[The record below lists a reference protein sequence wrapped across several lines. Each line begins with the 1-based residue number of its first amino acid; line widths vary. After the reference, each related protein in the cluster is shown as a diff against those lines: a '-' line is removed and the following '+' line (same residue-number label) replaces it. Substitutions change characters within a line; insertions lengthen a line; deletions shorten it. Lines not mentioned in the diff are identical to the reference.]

1 MRKLELSYMRNI
13 YKYLLIAVAI
23 AAVGLASCMYDD
35 GIDNVRF
42 VEGRP
47 AQVEL
52 TFAVENNVEVTT
64 RAAQDEMYEH
74 LVQNIYVFV
83 FNGNQRVTTDKSFFD
98 SSEIENYQNKN
109 VDKFTGQ
116 SHGTITFGA
125 LSGSGLKVCAIANI
139 NISNTNVVTPN
150 TNVTRAD
157 IGEETQ
163 VDLAKLDAITTYS
176 ELQQMSIR
184 LNSGNINRGASFMMT
199 GEVTANLLADETTE
213 VEIPL
218 KRADSKIT
226 FNVTAENSKY
236 ADFTFIPNSFRVVN
250 APLKSYILPRV
261 TTGGATLTADMDAA
275 TDVTKD
281 FYSIPE
287 SQAPKFE
294 VVGDNSGSF
303 TFYMYENLKKPKS
316 LINNNTIEGYALR
329 EKENKGAD
337 GRNTSYIY
345 APDNAT
351 YVVITG
357 ELSYSFEEPYQDTVT
372 GTQTTITKWLM
383 ADVEYVVHLG
393 HSGVTNVDD
402 YSTLRNH
409 HYTYNVTIKGVNDL
423 IVEVDNDNDPTT
435 ADQDNEQRPGAE
447 GEIVMSAQR
456 VINVDGHYDRAN
468 IQLTD
473 TEAKELHFAVNTP
486 WESGY
491 DTNGFN
497 VAHSSTVRDYKWVK
511 FLINKEVGVAQNAT
525 TFAAY
530 PGEQCYDGGKTA
542 TGTAATSAAY
552 NGRAVTLRD
561 IRQLSNYLKV
571 KQNRDAVMTDGKIY
585 ITVFIDEYLYFY
597 DPTAD
602 PMLTPANTNYKGVT
616 EADAAGLLLWKKSV
630 NQPDRMLHIVKAGE
644 MKYSD
649 DYETSISRSVVTI
662 KQRSIQTF
670 YNVNATSLTSAW
682 GTETINETPKMRSTR
697 YGSNF
702 PYTRDNQGSYTDLQ
716 RGQKLAAH
724 RNAQTTLN
732 TWADVI
738 SSTSQY
744 GFGTNYNDA
753 TYACAIRN
761 RDLNGDG
768 TMQENEIQWYLTSI
782 SQLDDLWVGEPAMP
796 AYAKL
801 YDPNNA
807 DGYYRDNE
815 VGNKNV
821 RATHY
826 LSTYLGR
833 DTWATQ
839 VSPFVYWAEQFGA
852 TSTLYATENW
862 GNPKAVKDD
871 ETGQSVVSVRCV
883 RNLGMRYDVTEMPQP
898 YYSVS
903 TVDGNSSISLE
914 YMNINALRTAYDAGG
929 SLPYAYLGDI
939 GYNNSPYLGFY
950 AMPGYYGNNGSTT
963 TNVTSSNNLRN
974 YTTWYRAYQG
984 ESPEFPN
991 VTSICPDGWRVPTQR
1006 EMKIMVRALPNSSW
1020 NFRIEPTGSF
1030 TYGYLMLNG
1039 QNLSTYGSY
1048 FGVFYYFPTT
1058 NEFNRRVT
1066 GSMSET
1072 TTGSRAVRCVKDN
1085 PNAKHS
1091 SSSDYEDGGE
1101 G

>member
-35 GIDNVRF
+35 GIDNVRI

-98 SSEIENYQNKN
+98 SSEIDNYQNKH

-139 NISNTNVVTPN
+139 NISN

-199 GEVTANLLADETTE
+199 GEKTANLEADKTTT

-287 SQAPKFE
+287 NSAPKFE

-303 TFYMYENLKKPKS
+303 TFYMYENLKKPKA
-316 LINNNTIEGYALR
+316 LINNNSIAGYALR

-357 ELSYSFEEPYQDTVT
+357 ELSYSFEEPYEDPDTHQ
-372 GTQTTITKWLM
+372 QTTITKWLM

-423 IVEVDNDNDPTT
+423 IVEVDNDNDPKT

-473 TEAKELHFAVNTP
+473 TEAKELHFAINTP

-511 FLINKEVGVAQNAT
+511 FLINKEVGQNQTAN
-525 TFAAY
+525 TFAPY
-530 PGEQCYDGGKTA
+530 PGDQCYDGGKTA

-552 NGRAVTLRD
+552 NRTVTLRD
-561 IRQLSNYLKV
+561 IRQLSNYLKNDT
-571 KQNRDAVMTDGKIY
+571 NRANAMSTDGKIY

-602 PMLTPANTNYKGVT
+602 PMSTPASTNYKGVT
-616 EADAAGLLLWKKSV
+616 TADAAGLLLWKKSV

-670 YNVNATSLTSAW
+670 YNVNAESLKSAW
-682 GTETINETPKMRSTR
+682 GTETINETPRMTPANRTSIPN
-697 YGSNF
+697 GAVNDND
-702 PYTRDNQGSYTDLQ
+702 YTRA
-716 RGQKLAAH
+716 QKLTSNGTPNWSA
-724 RNAQTTLN
+724 
-732 TWADVI
+732 VI
-738 SSTSQY
+738 SSTQQY
-744 GFGTNYNDA
+744 GFGSSYNDPV
-753 TYACAIRN
+753 YACAMRN
-761 RDLNGDG
+761 RDFNGDG
-768 TMQENEIQWYLTSI
+768 KINQQEVQWYLTSLN
-782 SQLDDLWVGEPAMP
+782 QMGDLWVGEPCMP
-796 AYAKL
+796 SYARLFHLDDESGYDGTYNHYKNGSTMGRHYITSYWKSTSSATSQKL
-801 YDPNNA
+801 Y
-807 DGYYRDNE
+807 
-815 VGNKNV
+815 
-821 RATHY
+821 
-826 LSTYLGR
+826 
-833 DTWATQ
+833 
-839 VSPFVYWAEQFGA
+839 VYWAEEYGA
-852 TSTLYATENW
+852 NCAFDTSKGTYY
-862 GNPKAVKDD
+862 GSP
-871 ETGQSVVSVRCV
+871 QSGGKHVVSVRCV
-883 RNLGMRYDVTEMPQP
+883 RNLGMPYTSTQMPTDYLQVVDSTPNNATDNDV
-898 YYSVS
+898 SVDLS
-903 TVDGNSSISLE
+903 
-914 YMNINALRTAYDAGG
+914 YMNIAALRQTIAATGH
-929 SLPYAYLGDI
+929 LPYVDMNEI
-939 GYNNSPYLGFY
+939 GENNRPYFGFY
-950 AMPGYYGNNGSTT
+950 VLPQTY
-963 TNVTSSNNLRN
+963 TN
-974 YTTWYRAYQG
+974 TTWYKAYQG
-984 ESPEFPN
+984 EQVGGTP
-991 VTSICPDGWRVPTQR
+991 VCPDGYRIPTQR
-1006 EMKIMVRALPNSSW
+1006 EMLIMVKALPKASWTSS
-1020 NFRIEPTGSF
+1020 
-1030 TYGYLMLNG
+1030 GYLMYNG
-1039 QNLSTYGSY
+1039 LTTQAGKFGTFHYNTSNDEINMTTQNNMAASTDAA
-1048 FGVFYYFPTT
+1048 
-1058 NEFNRRVT
+1058 VT
-1066 GSMSET
+1066 
-1072 TTGSRAVRCVKDN
+1072 RCVKDN

>member
-35 GIDNVRF
+35 GIDNVRI

-64 RAAQDEMYEH
+64 RAAQDEMHEH

-98 SSEIENYQNKN
+98 SAEIENYQNKN

-163 VDLAKLDAITTYS
+163 VDLAKLDAITTYPQ
-176 ELQQMSIR
+176 LQEMSIR

-199 GEVTANLLADETTE
+199 GEVTANLMADETTE

-226 FNVTAENSKY
+226 FNVTAENSNY
-236 ADFTFIPNSFRVVN
+236 DDFTFIPNSFRVVN
-250 APLKSYILPRV
+250 APLKSYILPRF

-303 TFYMYENLKKPKS
+303 TFYMYENLKKPKA
-316 LINNNTIEGYALR
+316 LINKHNNEGYALR
-329 EKENKGAD
+329 EKEYKGED

-357 ELSYSFEEPYQDTVT
+357 ELSYSFEEPYEDPDTH
-372 GTQTTITKWLM
+372 QQSTITKWLM

-473 TEAKELHFAVNTP
+473 TEAKELHFAINTP

-542 TGTAATSAAY
+542 TGTAAQSTAY
-552 NGRAVTLRD
+552 NRTVTLRD
-561 IRQLSNYLKV
+561 IRQLSNYLKNDT
-571 KQNRDAVMTDGKIY
+571 NRANAMSTDGKIY

-602 PMLTPANTNYKGVT
+602 PMSTPANTNYKGVT
-616 EADAAGLLLWKKSV
+616 TADAAGLLLWKKSV

-682 GTETINETPKMRSTR
+682 GTETINETPRMTPAEKSIP
-697 YGSNF
+697 NAAVN
-702 PYTRDNQGSYTDLQ
+702 DNDYV
-716 RGQKLAAH
+716 RAQKLTSNGTPNWSA
-724 RNAQTTLN
+724 
-732 TWADVI
+732 VI
-738 SSTSQY
+738 SSTQQY
-744 GFGTNYNDA
+744 GFGTNYNDPI
-753 TYACAIRN
+753 YACAMRN
-761 RDLNGDG
+761 RDFNGDG
-768 TMQENEIQWYLTSI
+768 KINQQEVQWYLTSLNQM
-782 SQLDDLWVGEPAMP
+782 SDLWVGEPCMP
-796 AYAKL
+796 SYARL
-801 YDPNNA
+801 FHLDDATGYDGN
-807 DGYYRDNE
+807 YRHYKN
-815 VGNKNV
+815 GN
-821 RATHY
+821 T
-826 LSTYLGR
+826 LGR
-833 DTWATQ
+833 HYITSYWLTKDGST
-839 VSPFVYWAEQFGA
+839 SNYLYVYWAEEYGS
-852 TSTLYATENW
+852 TSNFEKSKGSYY
-862 GNPKAVKDD
+862 GSP
-871 ETGQSVVSVRCV
+871 QSGGKHVVSVRCV
-883 RNLGMRYDVTEMPQP
+883 RNLGMAYTSTSMPTDYLQVVDSTP
-898 YYSVS
+898 NNATDNEVSVDLS
-903 TVDGNSSISLE
+903 
-914 YMNINALRTAYDAGG
+914 YMNIAALRQTIAATGH
-929 SLPYAYLGDI
+929 LPYVDMNVI
-939 GYNNSPYLGFY
+939 GENNRPYFGFNVLPKTY
-950 AMPGYYGNNGSTT
+950 
-963 TNVTSSNNLRN
+963 TN
-974 YTTWYRAYQG
+974 TTWYKAYQG
-984 ESPEFPN
+984 EQVGGTP
-991 VTSICPDGWRVPTQR
+991 VCPDGYRIPTQR
-1006 EMKIMVRALPNSSW
+1006 EMLIMVKALPKASWTSS
-1020 NFRIEPTGSF
+1020 
-1030 TYGYLMLNG
+1030 GYLMYNG
-1039 QNLSTYGSY
+1039 LTTQAGKFGTFHYNGDEINMTTQNNMAASTDAA
-1048 FGVFYYFPTT
+1048 
-1058 NEFNRRVT
+1058 VT
-1066 GSMSET
+1066 
-1072 TTGSRAVRCVKDN
+1072 RCVKDN

>member
-13 YKYLLIAVAI
+13 YKYLLVAVAI
-23 AAVGLASCMYDD
+23 AAVGLTSCITDD
-35 GIDNVRF
+35 GIDNIRF

-52 TFAVENNVEVTT
+52 TFAVENNIEVTT

-83 FNGNQRVTTDKSFFD
+83 FNGNQRVMPDKSFFD
-98 SSEIENYQNKN
+98 STEITNYYNKVVN
-109 VDKFTGQ
+109 GNEQ
-116 SHGTITFGA
+116 SHGTVTFGA

-139 NISNTNVVTPN
+139 NISNTNV
-150 TNVTRAD
+150 TRAD

-163 VDLAKLDAITTYS
+163 VDLDKLNAITTYS

-199 GEVTANLLADETTE
+199 GEKTVNLQADVTTE
-213 VEIPL
+213 VTIPL
-218 KRADSKIT
+218 ERADSKIT
-226 FNVTAENSKY
+226 FNVTAENSNY

-261 TTGGATLTADMDAA
+261 TEGGATLTADMDAA

-316 LINNNTIEGYALR
+316 LISNNTIEGYALR

-337 GRNTSYIY
+337 GRNIDYIY
-345 APDNAT
+345 APNYAT

-357 ELSYSFEEPYQDTVT
+357 ELSYSFEEPYEDPVT
-372 GTQTTITKWLM
+372 HTQTTITKWLM

-423 IVEVDNDNDPTT
+423 IVEVDRDNDETT
-435 ADQDNEQRPGAE
+435 ADEDNEQRPGAE

-491 DTNGFN
+491 DTNHFN
-497 VAHSSTVRDYKWVK
+497 ELNNSTVRDYKWVK

-530 PGEQCYDGGKTA
+530 PGDQCYDGGKTA
-542 TGTAATSAAY
+542 TGTAAQSTAY
-552 NGRAVTLRD
+552 NRTVTLRD
-561 IRQLSNYLKV
+561 IRQLSNYLKNDT
-571 KQNRDAVMTDGKIY
+571 NRGNAMSTDGKIY

-602 PMLTPANTNYKGVT
+602 PMSTPANTNYKGVT
-616 EADAAGLLLWKKSV
+616 DADAAGLLLWKKSV

-670 YNVNATSLTSAW
+670 YNVGAESLKSAW
-682 GTETINETPKMRSTR
+682 GTETINETPRMTPANKSIPSTAV
-697 YGSNF
+697 S
-702 PYTRDNQGSYTDLQ
+702 DNDYV
-716 RGQKLAAH
+716 RAQKLTSNGTPDWSA
-724 RNAQTTLN
+724 
-732 TWADVI
+732 VI
-738 SSTSQY
+738 SSTQQY
-744 GFGTNYNDA
+744 GFGTNYNDPI
-753 TYACAIRN
+753 YACAMRN
-761 RDLNGDG
+761 RDFDG
-768 TMQENEIQWYLTSI
+768 SGKIEQQEVQWYLTSLNQM
-782 SQLDDLWVGEPAMP
+782 SDLWVGEPCMP
-796 AYAKL
+796 SYARLFHLDDDTGYDGTYDHWQNGDTKGRHYITSYWLTKDGSTSDYL
-801 YDPNNA
+801 Y
-807 DGYYRDNE
+807 
-815 VGNKNV
+815 
-821 RATHY
+821 
-826 LSTYLGR
+826 
-833 DTWATQ
+833 
-839 VSPFVYWAEQFGA
+839 VYWAEEYGS
-852 TSTLYATENW
+852 TSNFNKSKGSYY
-862 GNPKAVKDD
+862 GSP
-871 ETGQSVVSVRCV
+871 QSGGKHVVSVRCV
-883 RNLGMRYDVTEMPQP
+883 RNLGMPYSTTSMPTDYLQLVDSTP
-898 YYSVS
+898 NNATDNEVSVDLS
-903 TVDGNSSISLE
+903 
-914 YMNINALRTAYDAGG
+914 YMNIAALRQTIAATGH
-929 SLPYAYLGDI
+929 LPYVDMNVVGE
-939 GYNNSPYLGFY
+939 NNRPYFGFNVL
-950 AMPGYYGNNGSTT
+950 PGHYGRNGGSTT
-963 TNVTSSNNLRN
+963 QTSNQGSPTNW
-974 YTTWYRAYQG
+974 YTAYQG
-984 ESPEFPN
+984 EQVGGN
-991 VTSICPDGWRVPTQR
+991 SICPDGYRIPTQR
-1006 EMKIMVRALPNSSW
+1006 EMLIMIKVLPDASW
-1020 NFRIEPTGSF
+1020 TYRYSGNNTG
-1030 TYGYLMLNG
+1030 GYLMYNG
-1039 QNLSTYGSY
+1039 LTTQANK
-1048 FGVFYYFPTT
+1048 FGTFYYNYSGDEINMRTSNTMAATT
-1058 NEFNRRVT
+1058 SVAMT
-1066 GSMSET
+1066 
-1072 TTGSRAVRCVKDN
+1072 RCVKDN

-1091 SSSDYEDGGE
+1091 SSSDYEEGGE
-1101 G
+1101 M

>member
-35 GIDNVRF
+35 GIDNVRI

-98 SSEIENYQNKN
+98 SSEIDNYQNKH

-139 NISNTNVVTPN
+139 NISNTNV
-150 TNVTRAD
+150 TRAD

-163 VDLAKLDAITTYS
+163 VDLAKLDAIKTYS

-199 GEVTANLLADETTE
+199 GEVTENLEADKTTT

-261 TTGGATLTADMDAA
+261 TEGGTTLTADMDAA

-303 TFYMYENLKKPKS
+303 TFYMYENLKKPKA
-316 LINNNTIEGYALR
+316 LINNNTNAGYALR

-357 ELSYSFEEPYQDTVT
+357 ELSYSFEEPYEDPDTH
-372 GTQTTITKWLM
+372 TQTTITKWLM

-423 IVEVDNDNDPTT
+423 IVEVDKDNDPTT
-435 ADQDNEQRPGAE
+435 DDQDNEQRPGAE

-473 TEAKELHFAVNTP
+473 TEAKELHFAINTP

-511 FLINKEVGVAQNAT
+511 FLINKEVSVAQNAT
-525 TFAAY
+525 TFAPY

-542 TGTAATSAAY
+542 TGTAAQSTAY
-552 NGRAVTLRD
+552 NRTVTLRD
-561 IRQLSNYLKV
+561 IRQLSNYLKNDT
-571 KQNRDAVMTDGKIY
+571 NRGNAMSTDGKIY

-602 PMLTPANTNYKGVT
+602 PMSTPASTNYKGVT
-616 EADAAGLLLWKKSV
+616 TADAAGLLLWKKSV

-670 YNVNATSLTSAW
+670 YNVNSESLKSAW
-682 GTETINETPKMRSTR
+682 GTETINETPRMTPAGVEITNANTYKSYNDYVRAQMLT
-697 YGSNF
+697 SNGT
-702 PYTRDNQGSYTDLQ
+702 PNW
-716 RGQKLAAH
+716 K
-724 RNAQTTLN
+724 
-732 TWADVI
+732 DVI
-738 SSTSQY
+738 SSTQQY
-744 GFGTNYNDA
+744 GFGTNYSDPI
-753 TYACAIRN
+753 YACAMRN
-761 RDLNGDG
+761 RDFDG
-768 TMQENEIQWYLTSI
+768 SGKIEQQEVQWYLTSLN
-782 SQLDDLWVGEPAMP
+782 QMGDLWVGEPCMP
-796 AYAKL
+796 SYARLFHLDDESGYDGIYDHHSNGDTKGRHYITSYWKSNNSATSTKL
-801 YDPNNA
+801 Y
-807 DGYYRDNE
+807 
-815 VGNKNV
+815 
-821 RATHY
+821 
-826 LSTYLGR
+826 
-833 DTWATQ
+833 
-839 VSPFVYWAEQFGA
+839 VYWAEEYGA
-852 TSTLYATENW
+852 NCAFDTSLGEWY
-862 GNPKAVKDD
+862 GSP
-871 ETGQSVVSVRCV
+871 QSGGKNVVSVRCV
-883 RNLGMRYDVTEMPQP
+883 RNLGMAYTSTSMPTDYLQVVDSTP
-898 YYSVS
+898 NNATDNEVSVDLS
-903 TVDGNSSISLE
+903 
-914 YMNINALRTAYDAGG
+914 YMNIAALRQTIAATGH
-929 SLPYAYLGDI
+929 LPYVDMNEIGENNRPYFGFYVLPETYDNTSWYAAYLGEQV
-939 GYNNSPYLGFY
+939 GGTP
-950 AMPGYYGNNGSTT
+950 
-963 TNVTSSNNLRN
+963 V
-974 YTTWYRAYQG
+974 
-984 ESPEFPN
+984 
-991 VTSICPDGWRVPTQR
+991 CPDGYRIPTQR
-1006 EMKIMVRALPNSSW
+1006 EMLIMVKALPKASW
-1020 NFRIEPTGSF
+1020 TS
-1030 TYGYLMLNG
+1030 TGYLMYNG
-1039 QNLSTYGSY
+1039 LTTQVGKFGTFHYNGDEINMTTRNNMAASTDAA
-1048 FGVFYYFPTT
+1048 
-1058 NEFNRRVT
+1058 VT
-1066 GSMSET
+1066 
-1072 TTGSRAVRCVKDN
+1072 RCVKDN

-1091 SSSDYEDGGE
+1091 SSSDYGEGGE

>member
-1 MRKLELSYMRNI
+1 MRNLELSYMRNI
-13 YKYLLIAVAI
+13 YKYLLIAVAMT
-23 AAVGLASCMYDD
+23 AVGLASCMYDD
-35 GIDNVRF
+35 GIDNVRI

-98 SSEIENYQNKN
+98 SSEITNYYNKVVN
-109 VDKFTGQ
+109 GNQQ

-139 NISNTNVVTPN
+139 NISNTNV
-150 TNVTRAD
+150 TRAD
-157 IGEETQ
+157 IGEETK
-163 VDLAKLDAITTYS
+163 VDLDKLNAITTYS

-199 GEVTANLLADETTE
+199 GEITANLKADETTT

-226 FNVTAENSKY
+226 FNVKAENSDY

-261 TTGGATLTADMDAA
+261 TQGGTTLTQDMDAA

-303 TFYMYENLKKPKS
+303 TFYMYENLKAPKS
-316 LINNNTIEGYALR
+316 LINNNTNEGYALR

-337 GRNTSYIY
+337 GRNIDYIY
-345 APDNAT
+345 APNYAT
-351 YVVITG
+351 YVVISG
-357 ELSYSFEEPYQDTVT
+357 ELSYSFEEDYEDPLS
-372 GTQTTITKWLM
+372 GTMTTITKWLM

-423 IVEVDNDNDPTT
+423 IVEVDRDNDT
-435 ADQDNEQRPGAE
+435 ATDNQDNEQRPGAE

-473 TEAKELHFAVNTP
+473 TEAKELHFAINTP

-491 DTNGFN
+491 DTNNFN
-497 VAHSSTVRDYKWVK
+497 ELNNSTVRDYKWVK
-511 FLINKEVGVAQNAT
+511 FLINKEVGQNQTAN
-525 TFAAY
+525 TFAPY
-530 PGEQCYDGGKTA
+530 PGDQCYDGGKTA
-542 TGTAATSAAY
+542 TGTAMQSTAY
-552 NGRAVTLRD
+552 NRTVTLRD

-571 KQNRDAVMTDGKIY
+571 DKNREAVMSTDGKIY

-602 PMLTPANTNYKGVT
+602 PMSTPANTNYKGVT
-616 EADAAGLLLWKKSV
+616 DADAAGLLLWKKSV

-670 YNVNATSLTSAW
+670 YNVNAESLTSAW

-697 YGSNF
+697 TGSNF
-702 PYTRDNQGSYTDLQ
+702 PYTMNNQNSYTDLQ
-716 RGQKLAAH
+716 KGQMLAAY
-724 RNAQTTLN
+724 RNASTTPN
-732 TWADVI
+732 TWANVI
-738 SSTSQY
+738 SSTEQY
-744 GFGTNYNDA
+744 GFGTDYNDA

-768 TMQENEIQWYLTSI
+768 IMQENEIQWYLTSI
-782 SQLDDLWVGEPAMP
+782 SQLDDLWVGEPCMP
-796 AYAKL
+796 SYAKL

-807 DGYYRDNE
+807 DGYYNDNE
-815 VGNKNV
+815 VGRKDV

-826 LSTYLGR
+826 LSTFLGNDR
-833 DTWATQ
+833 WASS
-839 VSPFVYWAEQFGA
+839 VSPFVYWAEQYGA
-852 TSTLYATENW
+852 TSTLYATEHW
-862 GNPKAVKDD
+862 GTPKAVKDD
-871 ETGQSVVSVRCV
+871 VTGQSVVAVRCV
-883 RNLGMRYDVTEMPQP
+883 RNLGMRYDVTTMPQSF
-898 YYSVS
+898 YSVS

-929 SLPYAYLGDI
+929 SLPYVYLGDI

-950 AMPGYYGNNGSTT
+950 VMPGYFGDNGQTT
-963 TNVTSSNNLRN
+963 TNVTSTSASNR
-974 YTTWYRAYQG
+974 TTWYRAYQG
-984 ESPEFPN
+984 ESPEFPD
-991 VTSICPDGWRVPTQR
+991 VSSICPNGWRVPTQR
-1006 EMKIMVRALPNSSW
+1006 EMKIMVRALPNDSW
-1020 NFRIEPTGSF
+1020 NYRVPVDQSYS
-1030 TYGYLMLNG
+1030 YGYLMING
-1039 QNLSTYGSY
+1039 QNLSTYGNY
-1048 FGVFYYFPTT
+1048 FGVFYYFPTS

-1066 GSMSET
+1066 GSMSAT
-1072 TTGSRAVRCVKDN
+1072 TTGRRAVRCVKDN

-1101 G
+1101 M

>member
-98 SSEIENYQNKN
+98 SSEIDNYQNKH

-139 NISNTNVVTPN
+139 NISN

-199 GEVTANLLADETTE
+199 GEVTANLMADETTE

-226 FNVTAENSKY
+226 FNVRAENSKY

-261 TTGGATLTADMDAA
+261 TEGGATLTADMDAA

-316 LINNNTIEGYALR
+316 LINNNTIAGYALR
-329 EKENKGAD
+329 EKEYKGED

-357 ELSYSFEEPYQDTVT
+357 ELSYSFEEPYEDPDTH
-372 GTQTTITKWLM
+372 TQTTITKWLM

-409 HYTYNVTIKGVNDL
+409 HYTYNVTIKGVKDL
-423 IVEVDNDNDPTT
+423 IVEVDNDNDPEK
-435 ADQDNEQRPGAE
+435 DNQDNEQRPGAE

-473 TEAKELHFAVNTP
+473 TEAMELHFAVNTP

-497 VAHSSTVRDYKWVK
+497 VAHNSTIRDYKWVK
-511 FLINKEVGVAQNAT
+511 FLINKEVAVAQNAN

-542 TGTAATSAAY
+542 TGTAAQSAAY
-552 NGRAVTLRD
+552 NRTVTLRD
-561 IRQLSNYLKV
+561 IRQLSNYLKNDT
-571 KQNRDAVMTDGKIY
+571 NRANAMSTDGKIY

-602 PMLTPANTNYKGVT
+602 PMSTPANTNYKGVT
-616 EADAAGLLLWKKSV
+616 TADAAGLLLWKKSV

-670 YNVNATSLTSAW
+670 YNVNSESLTSAW
-682 GTETINETPKMRSTR
+682 GTETINETPRMTPANRTSIPN
-697 YGSNF
+697 GAVN
-702 PYTRDNQGSYTDLQ
+702 DNDYV
-716 RGQKLAAH
+716 RAQKLTSNGTPNWSA
-724 RNAQTTLN
+724 
-732 TWADVI
+732 VI
-738 SSTSQY
+738 SSTQQY
-744 GFGTNYNDA
+744 GFGTSYNDPV
-753 TYACAIRN
+753 YACAMRN
-761 RDLNGDG
+761 RDFNGDG
-768 TMQENEIQWYLTSI
+768 KINQQEVQWYLTSLN
-782 SQLDDLWVGEPAMP
+782 QMGDLWVGEPCMP
-796 AYAKL
+796 SYARLFHLDDESGYDGIYDHHSNGDTKGRHYITSYWKSTNSPTSQKL
-801 YDPNNA
+801 Y
-807 DGYYRDNE
+807 
-815 VGNKNV
+815 
-821 RATHY
+821 
-826 LSTYLGR
+826 
-833 DTWATQ
+833 
-839 VSPFVYWAEQFGA
+839 VYWAEEYGA
-852 TSTLYATENW
+852 NCAFDTSKGSYY
-862 GNPKAVKDD
+862 GSP
-871 ETGQSVVSVRCV
+871 QSGGKHVVSVRCV
-883 RNLGMRYDVTEMPQP
+883 RNLGMAYTSTSMPTDYLQVVDSTP
-898 YYSVS
+898 DKATDNEV
-903 TVDGNSSISLE
+903 TVDLS
-914 YMNINALRTAYDAGG
+914 YMNIAALRQTIAATGH
-929 SLPYAYLGDI
+929 LPYVDMNEI
-939 GYNNSPYLGFY
+939 GENNRPYFGFY
-950 AMPGYYGNNGSTT
+950 VLPQTY
-963 TNVTSSNNLRN
+963 TN
-974 YTTWYRAYQG
+974 TTWYKAYQG
-984 ESPEFPN
+984 EQVGGTP
-991 VTSICPDGWRVPTQR
+991 VCPDGYRIPTQR
-1006 EMKIMVRALPNSSW
+1006 EMLIMVKALPSASWTSS
-1020 NFRIEPTGSF
+1020 
-1030 TYGYLMLNG
+1030 GYLMYNG
-1039 QNLSTYGSY
+1039 LTTQAGKFGTFHYNTSNDEINMTTSNSMAASTKSS
-1048 FGVFYYFPTT
+1048 
-1058 NEFNRRVT
+1058 VT
-1066 GSMSET
+1066 
-1072 TTGSRAVRCVKDN
+1072 RCVKDN

>member
-35 GIDNVRF
+35 GIDNVRI

-98 SSEIENYQNKN
+98 SSEIDNYQNKH

-139 NISNTNVVTPN
+139 NISN

-199 GEVTANLLADETTE
+199 GEVTANLLADETTT

-218 KRADSKIT
+218 ERADSKIT
-226 FNVTAENSKY
+226 FNVRAENSKY

-261 TTGGATLTADMDAA
+261 TVGGATLTADKDAA

-281 FYSIPE
+281 FYSIAE

-303 TFYMYENLKKPKS
+303 TFYMYENLKAPKA
-316 LINNNTIEGYALR
+316 LINNNTSAGYALR

-357 ELSYSFEEPYQDTVT
+357 ELSYSFEEDYEDPDTH
-372 GTQTTITKWLM
+372 TQTTITKWLM

-393 HSGVTNVDD
+393 HSGVANVDD

-423 IVEVDNDNDPTT
+423 IVEVDRDNDSAT
-435 ADQDNEQRPGAE
+435 ANQDNEQRPGAE

-468 IQLTD
+468 IQLTE
-473 TEAKELHFAVNTP
+473 TEAKELHFAINTP

-497 VAHSSTVRDYKWVK
+497 TQNNSTVRDYKWVK

-530 PGEQCYDGGKTA
+530 PGEQCYDGGKTP

-552 NGRAVTLRD
+552 GSAVTLRD
-561 IRQLSNYLKV
+561 IRQLSNYLKDAT
-571 KQNRDAVMTDGKIY
+571 NRGNAMSTDGKIY

-597 DPTAD
+597 NPTAD
-602 PMLTPANTNYKGVT
+602 PMNNIANTNYKGVT

-682 GTETINETPKMRSTR
+682 GTETINETPRMRSTR
-697 YGSNF
+697 TGSNF
-702 PYTRDNQGSYTDLQ
+702 PYTMNNQNSYTDLQ
-716 RGQKLAAH
+716 KGQKLAAYL
-724 RNAQTTLN
+724 NASTTPN

-738 SSTSQY
+738 SSTEQY

-782 SQLDDLWVGEPAMP
+782 SQLDDLWVGEPCMP
-796 AYAKL
+796 SYAKL

-807 DGYYRDNE
+807 DGYYNDNE
-815 VGNKNV
+815 VGRKNV

-826 LSTYLGR
+826 LSTFLGN
-833 DTWATQ
+833 DSWARS
-839 VSPFVYWAEQFGA
+839 VSPFVYWAEQYGA

-862 GNPKAVKDD
+862 STPKAVKDD
-871 ETGQSVVSVRCV
+871 VTGQSVVAVRCV
-883 RNLGMRYDVTEMPQP
+883 RNLGMRYDATAMPQSF
-898 YYSVS
+898 YSVS

-950 AMPGYYGNNGSTT
+950 VMPGYFGNNGQTT
-963 TNVTSSNNLRN
+963 TDVTSTNASNR
-974 YTTWYRAYQG
+974 TTWYRAYQG
-984 ESPEFPN
+984 ESPEFPD
-991 VTSICPDGWRVPTQR
+991 VSSICPNGWRVPTQR
-1006 EMKIMVRALPNSSW
+1006 EMKIMVRALPNASW
-1020 NFRIEPTGSF
+1020 NYRVPVDQSYS
-1030 TYGYLMLNG
+1030 YGYLMING
-1039 QNLSTYGSY
+1039 QNLSTYGNY
-1048 FGVFYYFPTT
+1048 FGVFYYFPTS
-1058 NEFNRRVT
+1058 NEFNRRVS

-1072 TTGSRAVRCVKDN
+1072 TSGRRAVRCVKDN

>member
-83 FNGNQRVTTDKSFFD
+83 FSGNQRVTTEKSFFD
-98 SSEIENYQNKN
+98 SSEIDNYQNKH

-116 SHGTITFGA
+116 SHGTVEFSA
-125 LSGSGLKVCAIANI
+125 VSGSGLKVCAIANI
-139 NISNTNVVTPN
+139 NISN

-199 GEVTANLLADETTE
+199 GEKTANLLADETTE

-261 TTGGATLTADMDAA
+261 TEGGATLTADMDAA

-303 TFYMYENLKKPKS
+303 TFYMYENLKKPKA
-316 LINNNTIEGYALR
+316 LISNNTNEGYALR
-329 EKENKGAD
+329 EKEYKGED

-357 ELSYSFEEPYQDTVT
+357 ELSYSFEEAYEDPDTH
-372 GTQTTITKWLM
+372 QQSTITKWLM

-423 IVEVDNDNDPTT
+423 IVEVDRDNDT
-435 ADQDNEQRPGAE
+435 ATANQDNEQRPGAE

-473 TEAKELHFAVNTP
+473 TEAKELHFAINTP

-525 TFAAY
+525 TFAPY

-552 NGRAVTLRD
+552 GRAVTLRD

-571 KQNRDAVMTDGKIY
+571 KENRDAVMTNGKIY

-602 PMLTPANTNYKGVT
+602 PMSTPANTNYKGVT
-616 EADAAGLLLWKKSV
+616 TADAAGLLLWKKSV

-670 YNVNATSLTSAW
+670 YNVNAESLTSAW
-682 GTETINETPKMRSTR
+682 GTETINETPRMTPANRTSIPN
-697 YGSNF
+697 GAVNDND
-702 PYTRDNQGSYTDLQ
+702 YTRA
-716 RGQKLAAH
+716 QKLTSNGTPNWSA
-724 RNAQTTLN
+724 
-732 TWADVI
+732 VI
-738 SSTSQY
+738 SSTQQY
-744 GFGTNYNDA
+744 GFGTSYNDPV
-753 TYACAIRN
+753 YACAMRN
-761 RDLNGDG
+761 RDFNGDG
-768 TMQENEIQWYLTSI
+768 KINQQEVQWYLTSLN
-782 SQLDDLWVGEPAMP
+782 QMGDLWVGEPCMP
-796 AYAKL
+796 SYARLFHLDDESGYDGTYNHYKNGTTMGRHYITSYWKSTSSATSQKL
-801 YDPNNA
+801 Y
-807 DGYYRDNE
+807 
-815 VGNKNV
+815 
-821 RATHY
+821 
-826 LSTYLGR
+826 
-833 DTWATQ
+833 
-839 VSPFVYWAEQFGA
+839 VYWAEEYGA
-852 TSTLYATENW
+852 NCAFDTSKGSYY
-862 GNPKAVKDD
+862 GSP
-871 ETGQSVVSVRCV
+871 QSGGKHVVSVRCV
-883 RNLGMRYDVTEMPQP
+883 RNLGMAYTSTSMPTDYLQVVDSTPNNATDNDV
-898 YYSVS
+898 SVDLS
-903 TVDGNSSISLE
+903 
-914 YMNINALRTAYDAGG
+914 YMNIAALRQTIAATGH
-929 SLPYAYLGDI
+929 LPYVDMNEVGE
-939 GYNNSPYLGFY
+939 NNRPYFGFY
-950 AMPGYYGNNGSTT
+950 VLPETY
-963 TNVTSSNNLRN
+963 TN
-974 YTTWYRAYQG
+974 TTWYKAYQG
-984 ESPEFPN
+984 EQVGGTP
-991 VTSICPDGWRVPTQR
+991 VCPDGYRIPTQR
-1006 EMKIMVRALPNSSW
+1006 EMLIMVKALPKASWTSS
-1020 NFRIEPTGSF
+1020 
-1030 TYGYLMLNG
+1030 GYLMYNG
-1039 QNLSTYGSY
+1039 LTTQAGKFGTFHYNTSNDEINMTTQNNMAASTDAA
-1048 FGVFYYFPTT
+1048 
-1058 NEFNRRVT
+1058 VT
-1066 GSMSET
+1066 
-1072 TTGSRAVRCVKDN
+1072 RCVKDN

>member
-64 RAAQDEMYEH
+64 RAAQEEMYEH

-98 SSEIENYQNKN
+98 SAVQGDITNYYNKVVN
-109 VDKFTGQ
+109 GNQQ
-116 SHGTITFGA
+116 SHGTVTFGA

-139 NISNTNVVTPN
+139 NISN

-199 GEVTANLLADETTE
+199 GEVTANLLADETTT

-226 FNVTAENSKY
+226 FNVRAENSKY

-261 TTGGATLTADMDAA
+261 TVGGATLTADMDAA

-281 FYSIPE
+281 FYSIAE

-316 LINNNTIEGYALR
+316 LINNNTIAGYALR

-357 ELSYSFEEPYQDTVT
+357 ELSYSFEEPYEDPDTH
-372 GTQTTITKWLM
+372 TQTTITKWLM

-393 HSGVTNVDD
+393 HSGVANVDD

-409 HYTYNVTIKGVNDL
+409 HYTYNVTIKGVNNL
-423 IVEVDNDNDPTT
+423 IVEVDKDNDPTT

-473 TEAKELHFAVNTP
+473 TEAMELHFAINTP

-497 VAHSSTVRDYKWVK
+497 TQNNSTVRDYKWVK
-511 FLINKEVGVAQNAT
+511 FLINKEVSQTENAT
-525 TFAAY
+525 TFAPY
-530 PGEQCYDGGKTA
+530 PGDQCYDGGKTA
-542 TGTAATSAAY
+542 TGTAAQSTAY
-552 NGRAVTLRD
+552 NRTVTLRD
-561 IRQLSNYLKV
+561 IRQLSNYLRV
-571 KQNRDAVMTDGKIY
+571 DANREAAMSTDGKIY

-602 PMLTPANTNYKGVT
+602 PMSNPSNTNYKGVT
-616 EADAAGLLLWKKSV
+616 TADAAGLLLWKKSV

-670 YNVNATSLTSAW
+670 YNVNAESLTSAW
-682 GTETINETPKMRSTR
+682 GTETINETPRMSSPRTS
-697 YGSNF
+697 F
-702 PYTRDNQGSYTDLQ
+702 PYSTSNQNNLTDLQ
-716 RGQKLAAH
+716 KGQKLVAY
-724 RNAQTTLN
+724 RNNSTTAN
-732 TWADVI
+732 TWANVI

-744 GFGTNYNDA
+744 GFGSNYNDA
-753 TYACAIRN
+753 TYACAVRN

-768 TMQENEIQWYLTSI
+768 TMQDNEIQWYLTSV
-782 SQLDDLWVGEPAMP
+782 SQLDDLWIGEPCMP

-801 YDPNNA
+801 FDPNNA
-807 DGYYRDNE
+807 DGTYRDDD
-815 VGNKNV
+815 VPSDPTV
-821 RATHY
+821 PATHY
-826 LSTYLGR
+826 ISSFLG
-833 DTWATQ
+833 
-839 VSPFVYWAEQFGA
+839 SSSSLMVYWAEQYGA
-852 TSTLYATENW
+852 TSTYSEANSWNKT
-862 GNPKAVKDD
+862 PKS
-871 ETGQSVVSVRCV
+871 GSSPIVSVRCI
-883 RNLGMRYDVTEMPQP
+883 RNLGMP
-898 YYSVS
+898 YTS
-903 TVDGNSSISLE
+903 TANPTSYYKVNDANTSISLD
-914 YMNINALRTAYDAGG
+914 YMNINALRQEYDAGG
-929 SLPYAYLGDI
+929 ALPHVYLGTV
-939 GYNNSPYLGFY
+939 GFNNSPYFGFDIES
-950 AMPGYYGNNGSTT
+950 GYYGNNGKTT
-963 TNVTSSNNLRN
+963 TNVTQNSNSVNS
-974 YTTWYRAYQG
+974 TTWYRAYQG
-984 ESPEFPN
+984 ESPEFPD
-991 VTSICPDGWRVPTQR
+991 VASICPDGWRVPNQR
-1006 EMKIMVRALPNSSW
+1006 EMKLMIRALPNDSW
-1020 NFRIEPTGSF
+1020 NFRIAPGYQY
-1030 TYGYLMLNG
+1030 TYGYLMYNG
-1039 QNLSTYGSY
+1039 QDCDREYL
-1048 FGVFYYFPTT
+1048 GVFYYFPTT
-1058 NEFNRRVT
+1058 GQVNRRVATSEGFAAANT
-1066 GSMSET
+1066 GK
-1072 TTGSRAVRCVKDN
+1072 RAVRCVKDN

-1091 SSSDYEDGGE
+1091 SSSDYGEGGE

>member
-23 AAVGLASCMYDD
+23 TAVGLASCMYDD
-35 GIDNVRF
+35 GIDNVRI

-98 SSEIENYQNKN
+98 SSEIDNYQNKH

-139 NISNTNVVTPN
+139 NISNTNV
-150 TNVTRAD
+150 TRAD

-184 LNSGNINRGASFMMT
+184 LMSGNISRTASFMMT
-199 GEVTANLLADETTE
+199 GETTANLQAEGTTE
-213 VEIPL
+213 VTIPL

-226 FNVTAENSKY
+226 FNVTAQAPEKSGYKE
-236 ADFTFIPNSFRVVN
+236 FTFVPNSFRVVN

-261 TTGGATLTADMDAA
+261 TEGGTILNADMDAA

-303 TFYMYENLKKPKS
+303 TFYMYENLKAPKKE
-316 LINNNTIEGYALR
+316 ITGNNYALR
-329 EKENKGAD
+329 EKEIKVN
-337 GRNTSYIY
+337 GRNQSYEY
-345 APDNAT
+345 APELAT

-357 ELSYSFEEPYQDTVT
+357 ELSYSFEEDN
-372 GTQTTITKWLM
+372 ITKWLM

-393 HSGVTNVDD
+393 HSGVENVND

-435 ADQDNEQRPGAE
+435 ANQDNEQRPGAE

-511 FLINKEVGVAQNAT
+511 FLINKEVGQNQNAT
-525 TFAAY
+525 TFAPY
-530 PGEQCYDGGKTA
+530 PGDQCYDGGKTE
-542 TGTAATSAAY
+542 TGTAATSTAY
-552 NGRAVTLRD
+552 NRTVTLRD

-571 KQNRDAVMTDGKIY
+571 DANRKAAMSTDGKIY

-670 YNVNATSLTSAW
+670 YNVNAKSLTSAW
-682 GTETINETPKMRSTR
+682 GTETINETPRMTPAGVEITNANTYKSYNDYVRAQMLT
-697 YGSNF
+697 SNGT
-702 PYTRDNQGSYTDLQ
+702 PNW
-716 RGQKLAAH
+716 K
-724 RNAQTTLN
+724 
-732 TWADVI
+732 DVI
-738 SSTSQY
+738 SSTQQY
-744 GFGTNYNDA
+744 GFGRNYSDPI
-753 TYACAIRN
+753 YACAMRN
-761 RDLNGDG
+761 RDFDG
-768 TMQENEIQWYLTSI
+768 SGKIEQQEVQWYLTSLN
-782 SQLDDLWVGEPAMP
+782 QMGDLWVGEPCMP
-796 AYAKL
+796 SYARLFHLDDATGYDGIYDHHSNGETKGRHYITSHWVKTATTGWRPSPVTSEDL
-801 YDPNNA
+801 Y
-807 DGYYRDNE
+807 
-815 VGNKNV
+815 
-821 RATHY
+821 
-826 LSTYLGR
+826 
-833 DTWATQ
+833 
-839 VSPFVYWAEQFGA
+839 VYWSEEYGA
-852 TSTLYATENW
+852 NCAFNTSLNTDWY
-862 GNPKAVKDD
+862 GSPKYEGED
-871 ETGQSVVSVRCV
+871 VVSVRCV
-883 RNLGMRYDVTEMPQP
+883 RNLGMPYSTTSMPTDYLQVVDSTP
-898 YYSVS
+898 NNATDNEVSVDLS
-903 TVDGNSSISLE
+903 
-914 YMNINALRTAYDAGG
+914 YMNIAALRQTIAATGH
-929 SLPYAYLGDI
+929 LPYVDMNEVGE
-939 GYNNSPYLGFY
+939 NNRPYFGFY
-950 AMPGYYGNNGSTT
+950 VLPETYEN
-963 TNVTSSNNLRN
+963 
-974 YTTWYRAYQG
+974 TTWYAAYQG
-984 ESPEFPN
+984 EQVGGTP
-991 VTSICPDGWRVPTQR
+991 VCPDGYRIPTQR
-1006 EMKIMVRALPNSSW
+1006 EMLIMVKALPKASWTSS
-1020 NFRIEPTGSF
+1020 
-1030 TYGYLMLNG
+1030 GYLMYNG
-1039 QNLSTYGSY
+1039 LTTQANK
-1048 FGVFYYFPTT
+1048 FGTFHYNYSRNEINMTT
-1058 NEFNRRVT
+1058 NSSKTTSTNSAVT
-1066 GSMSET
+1066 
-1072 TTGSRAVRCVKDN
+1072 RCVKDN
-1085 PNAKHS
+1085 PDAKHES
-1091 SSSDYEDGGE
+1091 AGDYGEGGE
-1101 G
+1101 GW

>member
-35 GIDNVRF
+35 GIDNVRI

-83 FNGNQRVTTDKSFFD
+83 FSGNQRVSTDKSFFD
-98 SSEIENYQNKN
+98 SAEITNYQNKH

-163 VDLAKLDAITTYS
+163 VDLAKLDAITTYPQ
-176 ELQQMSIR
+176 LQEMSIR

-226 FNVTAENSKY
+226 FNVRAKNSDY
-236 ADFTFIPNSFRVVN
+236 DDFTFIPNSFRVVN

-261 TTGGATLTADMDAA
+261 TEGGTTLKADMDAA

-303 TFYMYENLKKPKS
+303 TFYMYENLKKPKA
-316 LINNNTIEGYALR
+316 LINKHNNEGYALR
-329 EKENKGAD
+329 EKEYKGED

-357 ELSYSFEEPYQDTVT
+357 ELSYSFEEPYEDPDTH
-372 GTQTTITKWLM
+372 TQTTITKWLM

-393 HSGVTNVDD
+393 HSGVENVND

-435 ADQDNEQRPGAE
+435 ADKDNERRPGAE

-497 VAHSSTVRDYKWVK
+497 VAHNSTVRDYKWVK

-542 TGTAATSAAY
+542 TGTAAQSTAY
-552 NGRAVTLRD
+552 NRTVTLRD
-561 IRQLSNYLKV
+561 IRQLSNYLKNDT
-571 KQNRDAVMTDGKIY
+571 NRGNAMSTDGKIY

-670 YNVNATSLTSAW
+670 YNVNAESLKSAW

-697 YGSNF
+697 TGSNF
-702 PYTRDNQGSYTDLQ
+702 PYTMNNQNSYTDLQ
-716 RGQKLAAH
+716 KGQMLAAY
-724 RNAQTTLN
+724 RNASTTPN
-732 TWADVI
+732 TWAAVI
-738 SSTSQY
+738 SSTEQY
-744 GFGTNYNDA
+744 GFGSNYNDA

-782 SQLDDLWVGEPAMP
+782 SQLDDLWVGEPCMP
-796 AYAKL
+796 SYAKL

-807 DGYYRDNE
+807 DGYYNDNE
-815 VGNKNV
+815 VGRKNV

-826 LSTYLGR
+826 LSTFLGN
-833 DTWATQ
+833 DSWARS
-839 VSPFVYWAEQFGA
+839 VSPFVYWAEQYGA

-862 GNPKAVKDD
+862 GTPKAVKDD
-871 ETGQSVVSVRCV
+871 VTGQSVVAVRCV
-883 RNLGMRYDVTEMPQP
+883 RNLGMRYDVTTMPQSF
-898 YYSVS
+898 YSVS

-914 YMNINALRTAYDAGG
+914 YMNINALRTAYDVGG

-950 AMPGYYGNNGSTT
+950 VMPGYFGDSGQTT
-963 TNVTSSNNLRN
+963 TNVTSTSASNR
-974 YTTWYRAYQG
+974 TTWYRAYQG
-984 ESPEFPN
+984 ESPEFPD
-991 VTSICPDGWRVPTQR
+991 VSSICPNGWRVPTQR
-1006 EMKIMVRALPNSSW
+1006 EMKIMVRALPNDSW
-1020 NFRIEPTGSF
+1020 NYRVPVDQSYS
-1030 TYGYLMLNG
+1030 YGYLMING
-1039 QNLSTYGSY
+1039 QNLSTYGNY
-1048 FGVFYYFPTT
+1048 FGVFYYFPTS

-1066 GSMSET
+1066 GSMSAT
-1072 TTGSRAVRCVKDN
+1072 TTGRRAVRCVKDN

>member
-98 SSEIENYQNKN
+98 SSEIDNYQNKH

-139 NISNTNVVTPN
+139 NISNTNV
-150 TNVTRAD
+150 TRAD

-163 VDLAKLDAITTYS
+163 VDLDKLDAITTYS
-176 ELQQMSIR
+176 DLQQMSIR

-199 GEVTANLLADETTE
+199 GEVTANLEADRTTT

-261 TTGGATLTADMDAA
+261 TEGDATLSQDMDAA

-281 FYSIPE
+281 FYSMPE
-287 SQAPKFE
+287 SQARKFE
-294 VVGDNSGSF
+294 VVGNNSGSF
-303 TFYMYENLKKPKS
+303 TFYMYENLKAPKKE
-316 LINNNTIEGYALR
+316 ITDKNYALR
-329 EKENKGAD
+329 EKENKGDD
-337 GRNTSYIY
+337 GRNISYIY
-345 APDNAT
+345 APDLAT
-351 YVVITG
+351 YVVLTG
-357 ELSYSFEEPYQDTVT
+357 ELSYSFEEDN
-372 GTQTTITKWLM
+372 ITKWLM

-393 HSGVTNVDD
+393 HNSVANVND

-409 HYTYNVTIKGVNDL
+409 HYTYNVTITGVNDL
-423 IVEVDNDNDPTT
+423 IVEVDRDNDT
-435 ADQDNEQRPGAE
+435 ATANQDNEQRPGAE

-456 VINVDGHYDRAN
+456 VINVDGHYDRAT
-468 IQLTD
+468 IQLTE

-491 DTNGFN
+491 DTNGFST
-497 VAHSSTVRDYKWVK
+497 AHDILRDYKWVK
-511 FLINKEVGVAQNAT
+511 FLINKEVKVAEDAN
-525 TFAAY
+525 TFAPY

-542 TGTAATSAAY
+542 TGTAAQSTAY
-552 NGRAVTLRD
+552 NRTVTLRD
-561 IRQLSNYLKV
+561 IRQLSNYLKDDT
-571 KQNRDAVMTDGKIY
+571 NRANAMSTDKKIY

-602 PMLTPANTNYKGVT
+602 PMLTPASTNYKGVT
-616 EADAAGLLLWKKSV
+616 TADAAGLLLWKKSV

-670 YNVNATSLTSAW
+670 YNVNAKSLKSAW

-1020 NFRIEPTGSF
+1020 NFRIDPTGSF

-1039 QNLSTYGSY
+1039 QNLSTYGNY

-1101 G
+1101 GW

>member
-1 MRKLELSYMRNI
+1 MRNLELSYMRNI
-13 YKYLLIAVAI
+13 YKYLVSAVAI
-23 AAVGLASCMYDD
+23 AAVGLASCITDD

-98 SSEIENYQNKN
+98 SSEIENYQNKH

-116 SHGTITFGA
+116 SHGTIEFGA
-125 LSGSGLKVCAIANI
+125 LSGSGLTVCAIANI
-139 NISNTNVVTPN
+139 NISN

-176 ELQQMSIR
+176 ELQNMSIR

-226 FNVTAENSKY
+226 FNVTAANSKY

-261 TTGGATLTADMDAA
+261 TTGGTTLTADMDAA

-281 FYSIPE
+281 FYSISE

-303 TFYMYENLKKPKS
+303 TFYMYENLKKPKA
-316 LINNNTIEGYALR
+316 LINKHDNEGYALR
-329 EKENKGAD
+329 EKENKGED

-351 YVVITG
+351 YVVLTG
-357 ELSYSFEEPYQDTVT
+357 ELSYSFEEPYEDPDTH
-372 GTQTTITKWLM
+372 TQTTITKWLM

-393 HSGVTNVDD
+393 HSGIANVDD

-423 IVEVDNDNDPTT
+423 IVEVDNDNDPEKD
-435 ADQDNEQRPGAE
+435 DQDNEQRPGAE

-473 TEAKELHFAVNTP
+473 TEAKELHFAINTP

-497 VAHSSTVRDYKWVK
+497 TQNNSTVRDYKWVK
-511 FLINKEVGVAQNAT
+511 FLINKEVNVAQTAN
-525 TFAAY
+525 TFAPY
-530 PGEQCYDGGKTA
+530 PGDQCYDGGKTD
-542 TGTAATSAAY
+542 TGTAAQSTAY
-552 NGRAVTLRD
+552 NRTVTLRD
-561 IRQLSNYLKV
+561 IRQLSNYLKNDT
-571 KQNRDAVMTDGKIY
+571 NRANAMSTDGKIY

-597 DPTAD
+597 DPSAD
-602 PMLTPANTNYKGVT
+602 PMTTPAQTNYKGVT
-616 EADAAGLLLWKKSV
+616 TADAAGLLLWKKSV

-670 YNVNATSLTSAW
+670 YNVNSESLKSAW
-682 GTETINETPKMRSTR
+682 GTETINETPRMTPADVQITNANTYKSYNDYVRAQMLT
-697 YGSNF
+697 SNGT
-702 PYTRDNQGSYTDLQ
+702 PNWS
-716 RGQKLAAH
+716 A
-724 RNAQTTLN
+724 
-732 TWADVI
+732 VI
-738 SSTSQY
+738 SSTQQY
-744 GFGTNYNDA
+744 GFGTNYSDPI
-753 TYACAIRN
+753 YACAMRN
-761 RDLNGDG
+761 RDFNGDG
-768 TMQENEIQWYLTSI
+768 KINQQEVQWYLTSLN
-782 SQLDDLWVGEPAMP
+782 QMGDLWVGEPCMP
-796 AYAKL
+796 SYARL
-801 YDPNNA
+801 FHLDDETGYDGN
-807 DGYYRDNE
+807 YRHYQN
-815 VGNKNV
+815 GN
-821 RATHY
+821 T
-826 LSTYLGR
+826 LGR
-833 DTWATQ
+833 HYITSYWVKNGTNRDQ
-839 VSPFVYWAEQFGA
+839 VTSNDLYVYWAEEYGSNCAFD
-852 TSTLYATENW
+852 TSKGSYY
-862 GNPKAVKDD
+862 GSP
-871 ETGQSVVSVRCV
+871 QSGGKHVVSVRCV
-883 RNLGMRYDVTEMPQP
+883 RNLGMAYTSTSMPTDYLQVVDSTP
-898 YYSVS
+898 NDATDNEVSVDLS
-903 TVDGNSSISLE
+903 
-914 YMNINALRTAYDAGG
+914 YMNIAALRQTIAATGH
-929 SLPYAYLGDI
+929 LPYVDMNEVGE
-939 GYNNSPYLGFY
+939 NNRPYFGFNVL
-950 AMPGYYGNNGSTT
+950 PRYYGGRGLNTT
-963 TNVTSSNNLRN
+963 
-974 YTTWYRAYQG
+974 TTWYAAYQG
-984 ESPEFPN
+984 EQ
-991 VTSICPDGWRVPTQR
+991 VGGTSICPDGYRIPTQR
-1006 EMKIMVRALPNSSW
+1006 EMLIMVKSLPAASW
-1020 NFRIEPTGSF
+1020 TNTSD
-1030 TYGYLMLNG
+1030 TYLMYNG
-1039 QNLSTYGSY
+1039 LTTQANKFGTFFYNNSGNEINMTTSNNMAASTGAA
-1048 FGVFYYFPTT
+1048 
-1058 NEFNRRVT
+1058 VT
-1066 GSMSET
+1066 
-1072 TTGSRAVRCVKDN
+1072 RCVKDN
-1085 PNAKHS
+1085 PNAKHES
-1091 SSSDYEDGGE
+1091 AGDYGEGGE

>member
-35 GIDNVRF
+35 GIDNVRI

-83 FNGNQRVTTDKSFFD
+83 FNGNQRVSTDKSFFD
-98 SSEIENYQNKN
+98 SEEVDANGNKVIQNYYNKV
-109 VDKFTGQ
+109 VDGNER

-139 NISNTNVVTPN
+139 NISN

-199 GEVTANLLADETTE
+199 GEVTANLLADKTTT

-261 TTGGATLTADMDAA
+261 TTGGTTLTADMDAA

-303 TFYMYENLKKPKS
+303 TFYMYENLKKPKA
-316 LINNNTIEGYALR
+316 LINNNTNAGYALR
-329 EKENKGAD
+329 EKENKGED

-357 ELSYSFEEPYQDTVT
+357 ELSYSFEEAYEDPDTH
-372 GTQTTITKWLM
+372 QQSTITKWLM

-423 IVEVDNDNDPTT
+423 IVEVDRDNDTAT

-473 TEAKELHFAVNTP
+473 TEAKELHFAINTP

-552 NGRAVTLRD
+552 NRTVTLRD
-561 IRQLSNYLKV
+561 IRQLSNYLKNDT
-571 KQNRDAVMTDGKIY
+571 NRANAMSTDGKIY

-602 PMLTPANTNYKGVT
+602 PMSTPAQTNYKGVT
-616 EADAAGLLLWKKSV
+616 NADAAGLLLWKKSV

-662 KQRSIQTF
+662 KQRAIQTF

-682 GTETINETPKMRSTR
+682 GTETINETPRMTPANKSIP
-697 YGSNF
+697 SAAIS
-702 PYTRDNQGSYTDLQ
+702 DNDYV
-716 RGQKLAAH
+716 RAQKLTS
-724 RNAQTTLN
+724 NGTPN
-732 TWADVI
+732 WKDVI
-738 SSTSQY
+738 SSTQQY
-744 GFGTNYNDA
+744 GFGRNYNDPI
-753 TYACAIRN
+753 YACAMRN
-761 RDLNGDG
+761 RDFNGDG
-768 TMQENEIQWYLTSI
+768 KINQQEVQWYLTSLNQM
-782 SQLDDLWVGEPAMP
+782 SDLWVGEPCMP
-796 AYAKL
+796 SYARL
-801 YDPNNA
+801 FHLDDATGYDGN
-807 DGYYRDNE
+807 YRHYQN
-815 VGNKNV
+815 GN
-821 RATHY
+821 T
-826 LSTYLGR
+826 LGR
-833 DTWATQ
+833 HYITSYWLTKDGST
-839 VSPFVYWAEQFGA
+839 SNYLYVYWAEEYGS
-852 TSTLYATENW
+852 TSNFEKSKGSYY
-862 GNPKAVKDD
+862 GSP
-871 ETGQSVVSVRCV
+871 QSGGKHVVSVRCV
-883 RNLGMRYDVTEMPQP
+883 RNLGMPYSTTSMPTDYLQVVDSTP
-898 YYSVS
+898 NNATDNEVSVDLS
-903 TVDGNSSISLE
+903 
-914 YMNINALRTAYDAGG
+914 YMNIAALRQTIAATGH
-929 SLPYAYLGDI
+929 LPYVDMNVI
-939 GYNNSPYLGFY
+939 GENNRPYFGFNVLPKTY
-950 AMPGYYGNNGSTT
+950 
-963 TNVTSSNNLRN
+963 TN
-974 YTTWYRAYQG
+974 TTWYKAYQG
-984 ESPEFPN
+984 EQVGGTP
-991 VTSICPDGWRVPTQR
+991 VCPDGYRIPTQR
-1006 EMKIMVRALPNSSW
+1006 EMLIMVKALPSASWTSS
-1020 NFRIEPTGSF
+1020 
-1030 TYGYLMLNG
+1030 GYLMYNG
-1039 QNLSTYGSY
+1039 LTTQAGKFGTFHYNGDEINMTTSNSMAASTDAA
-1048 FGVFYYFPTT
+1048 
-1058 NEFNRRVT
+1058 VT
-1066 GSMSET
+1066 
-1072 TTGSRAVRCVKDN
+1072 RCVKDN

>member
-35 GIDNVRF
+35 GIDNVRI

-98 SSEIENYQNKN
+98 SAEIENYQNKN

-163 VDLAKLDAITTYS
+163 VDLAKLDAITTYPQ
-176 ELQQMSIR
+176 LQEMSIR

-199 GEVTANLLADETTE
+199 GEVTANLMADETTE

-226 FNVTAENSKY
+226 FNVTAENSNY
-236 ADFTFIPNSFRVVN
+236 DDFTFIPNSFRVVN
-250 APLKSYILPRV
+250 APLKSYILPRF

-303 TFYMYENLKKPKS
+303 TFYMYENLKKPKA
-316 LINNNTIEGYALR
+316 LINKHNNEGYALR
-329 EKENKGAD
+329 EKEYKGED

-357 ELSYSFEEPYQDTVT
+357 ELSYSFEEPYEDPDTH
-372 GTQTTITKWLM
+372 QQSTITKWLM

-473 TEAKELHFAVNTP
+473 TEAKELHFAINTP

-542 TGTAATSAAY
+542 TGTAAQSTAY
-552 NGRAVTLRD
+552 NRTVTLRD
-561 IRQLSNYLKV
+561 IRQLSNYLKNDT
-571 KQNRDAVMTDGKIY
+571 NRANAMSTDGKIY

-602 PMLTPANTNYKGVT
+602 PMSTPANTNYKGVT
-616 EADAAGLLLWKKSV
+616 TADAAGLLLWKKSV

-682 GTETINETPKMRSTR
+682 GTETINETPRMTPAEKSIP
-697 YGSNF
+697 NAAVN
-702 PYTRDNQGSYTDLQ
+702 DNDYV
-716 RGQKLAAH
+716 RAQKLTSNGTPNWSA
-724 RNAQTTLN
+724 
-732 TWADVI
+732 VI
-738 SSTSQY
+738 SSTQQY
-744 GFGTNYNDA
+744 GFGTNYNDPI
-753 TYACAIRN
+753 YACAMRN
-761 RDLNGDG
+761 RDFNGDG
-768 TMQENEIQWYLTSI
+768 KINQQEVQWYLTSLNQM
-782 SQLDDLWVGEPAMP
+782 SDLWVGEPCMP
-796 AYAKL
+796 SYARL
-801 YDPNNA
+801 FHLDDATGYDGN
-807 DGYYRDNE
+807 YRHYKN
-815 VGNKNV
+815 GN
-821 RATHY
+821 T
-826 LSTYLGR
+826 LGR
-833 DTWATQ
+833 HYITSYWLTKDGST
-839 VSPFVYWAEQFGA
+839 SNYLYVYWAEEYGS
-852 TSTLYATENW
+852 TSNFEKSKGSYY
-862 GNPKAVKDD
+862 GSP
-871 ETGQSVVSVRCV
+871 QSGGKHVVSVRCV
-883 RNLGMRYDVTEMPQP
+883 RNLGMAYTSTSMPTDYLQVVDSTP
-898 YYSVS
+898 NNATDNEVSVDLS
-903 TVDGNSSISLE
+903 
-914 YMNINALRTAYDAGG
+914 YMNIAALRQTIAATGH
-929 SLPYAYLGDI
+929 LPYVDMNVI
-939 GYNNSPYLGFY
+939 GENNRPYFGFNVLPKTY
-950 AMPGYYGNNGSTT
+950 
-963 TNVTSSNNLRN
+963 TN
-974 YTTWYRAYQG
+974 TTWYKAYQG
-984 ESPEFPN
+984 EQVGGTP
-991 VTSICPDGWRVPTQR
+991 VCPDGYRIPTQR
-1006 EMKIMVRALPNSSW
+1006 EMLIMVKALPKASWTSS
-1020 NFRIEPTGSF
+1020 
-1030 TYGYLMLNG
+1030 GYLMYNG
-1039 QNLSTYGSY
+1039 LTTQAGKFGTFHYNGDEINMTTQNNMAASTDAA
-1048 FGVFYYFPTT
+1048 
-1058 NEFNRRVT
+1058 VT
-1066 GSMSET
+1066 
-1072 TTGSRAVRCVKDN
+1072 RCVKDN

>member
-35 GIDNVRF
+35 GIDNVRI

-83 FNGNQRVTTDKSFFD
+83 FNGKQRVSTDKSFFD
-98 SSEIENYQNKN
+98 SEEVDANGNKVIQNYYNKV
-109 VDKFTGQ
+109 VDGNER

-139 NISNTNVVTPN
+139 NISN

-218 KRADSKIT
+218 ERADSKIT
-226 FNVTAENSKY
+226 FNVTAENSNY

-275 TDVTKD
+275 TDLTKD

-303 TFYMYENLKKPKS
+303 TFYMYENLKKPKA

-329 EKENKGAD
+329 EKENKGED

-357 ELSYSFEEPYQDTVT
+357 ELSYSFEENFTDTN
-372 GTQTTITKWLM
+372 GNTQPITKWLM

-393 HSGVTNVDD
+393 HSGVANVDD

-423 IVEVDNDNDPTT
+423 IVEVDRDNDPAT
-435 ADQDNEQRPGAE
+435 ANQDNEQRPGAE

-473 TEAKELHFAVNTP
+473 TEAKELHFAINTP

-497 VAHSSTVRDYKWVK
+497 TQNNSTVRDYKWVK
-511 FLINKEVGVAQNAT
+511 FLINKEVSQTQNAT
-525 TFAAY
+525 TFAPY
-530 PGEQCYDGGKTA
+530 PGDQCYDGGKTA

-552 NGRAVTLRD
+552 GRAVTLRD
-561 IRQLSNYLKV
+561 IRQLSNYLKDAT
-571 KQNRDAVMTDGKIY
+571 NRANAMSTDGKIY
-585 ITVFIDEYLYFY
+585 ITVFVDEYLYFY

-602 PMLTPANTNYKGVT
+602 PMSNPSNTNYKGVT
-616 EADAAGLLLWKKSV
+616 TADAAGLLLWKKSV

-682 GTETINETPKMRSTR
+682 GTETINETPRMTPANRTSIPN
-697 YGSNF
+697 GAVNDND
-702 PYTRDNQGSYTDLQ
+702 YTRA
-716 RGQKLAAH
+716 QKLTSNGTPNWSA
-724 RNAQTTLN
+724 
-732 TWADVI
+732 VI
-738 SSTSQY
+738 SSTQQY
-744 GFGTNYNDA
+744 GFGTSYNDPV
-753 TYACAIRN
+753 YACAMRN
-761 RDLNGDG
+761 RDFNGDG
-768 TMQENEIQWYLTSI
+768 KINQQEVQWYLTSLN
-782 SQLDDLWVGEPAMP
+782 QMGDLWVGEPCMP
-796 AYAKL
+796 SYARLFHLDDESGYDGTYNHYQNGTTRGRHYITSYWKSNNSATSQKL
-801 YDPNNA
+801 Y
-807 DGYYRDNE
+807 
-815 VGNKNV
+815 
-821 RATHY
+821 
-826 LSTYLGR
+826 
-833 DTWATQ
+833 
-839 VSPFVYWAEQFGA
+839 VYWAEEYGA
-852 TSTLYATENW
+852 NCAFDTSTGRYY
-862 GNPKAVKDD
+862 GSP
-871 ETGQSVVSVRCV
+871 QSGGKHVVSVRCV
-883 RNLGMRYDVTEMPQP
+883 RNLGMAYTSTSMPTDYLQVVDSTPNNATDNDV
-898 YYSVS
+898 SVDLS
-903 TVDGNSSISLE
+903 
-914 YMNINALRTAYDAGG
+914 YMNIAALRQTIAATGH
-929 SLPYAYLGDI
+929 LPYVDMNEVGE
-939 GYNNSPYLGFY
+939 NNRPYFGFY
-950 AMPGYYGNNGSTT
+950 VLPETY
-963 TNVTSSNNLRN
+963 TN
-974 YTTWYRAYQG
+974 TTWYKAYQG
-984 ESPEFPN
+984 EQVGGTP
-991 VTSICPDGWRVPTQR
+991 VCPDGYRIPTQR
-1006 EMKIMVRALPNSSW
+1006 EMLIMVKALPEASWTSS
-1020 NFRIEPTGSF
+1020 
-1030 TYGYLMLNG
+1030 GYLMYNG
-1039 QNLSTYGSY
+1039 LTTQAGKFGTFHYNTSNDEINMTTQNNMAASTDAA
-1048 FGVFYYFPTT
+1048 
-1058 NEFNRRVT
+1058 VT
-1066 GSMSET
+1066 
-1072 TTGSRAVRCVKDN
+1072 RCVKDN

>member
-83 FNGNQRVTTDKSFFD
+83 FSGNQRVTTDKSFFD
-98 SSEIENYQNKN
+98 SSEIDNYQNKN

-116 SHGTITFGA
+116 SHGTVEFGA
-125 LSGSGLKVCAIANI
+125 VSGSGLKVCAIANI
-139 NISNTNVVTPN
+139 NISN

-199 GEVTANLLADETTE
+199 GEKTANLEADKTTT

-303 TFYMYENLKKPKS
+303 TFYMYENLKKPKA
-316 LINNNTIEGYALR
+316 LINKHDNEGYALR
-329 EKENKGAD
+329 EKENKGED

-357 ELSYSFEEPYQDTVT
+357 ELSYSFEEDYKDPVT
-372 GTQTTITKWLM
+372 GTQSKITKWLM

-393 HSGVTNVDD
+393 HSGIANVDD

-423 IVEVDNDNDPTT
+423 IVEVDRDNDSTT
-435 ADQDNEQRPGAE
+435 ANQDNEQRPGAE

-473 TEAKELHFAVNTP
+473 TEAKELHFAINTP

-491 DTNGFN
+491 DTNHFN
-497 VAHSSTVRDYKWVK
+497 ESNNSTVRDYKWVK
-511 FLINKEVGVAQNAT
+511 FLINKEVGQNQTAN
-525 TFAAY
+525 TFAPY
-530 PGEQCYDGGKTA
+530 PGDQCYDGGKTD
-542 TGTAATSAAY
+542 TGTAAQSTAY
-552 NGRAVTLRD
+552 NRTVTLRD
-561 IRQLSNYLKV
+561 IRQLSNYLKNDT
-571 KQNRDAVMTDGKIY
+571 NRGNAMSTDGKIY

-602 PMLTPANTNYKGVT
+602 PMSTPAQTNYKGVT
-616 EADAAGLLLWKKSV
+616 NADAAGLLLWKKSV

-670 YNVNATSLTSAW
+670 YNVNAESLTSAW
-682 GTETINETPKMRSTR
+682 GTETINETPRMTPANRTSIP
-697 YGSNF
+697 NAAVN
-702 PYTRDNQGSYTDLQ
+702 DNDYV
-716 RGQKLAAH
+716 RAQKLTSNGTPNWSA
-724 RNAQTTLN
+724 
-732 TWADVI
+732 VI
-738 SSTSQY
+738 SSTQQY
-744 GFGTNYNDA
+744 GFGTSYNDPV
-753 TYACAIRN
+753 YACAMRN
-761 RDLNGDG
+761 RDFNGDG
-768 TMQENEIQWYLTSI
+768 KINQQEVQWYLTSLN
-782 SQLDDLWVGEPAMP
+782 QMGDLWVGEPCMP
-796 AYAKL
+796 SYARLFHLDDESGYDGTYNHHANGNTMGRHYITSYWKSTNSPTSQKL
-801 YDPNNA
+801 Y
-807 DGYYRDNE
+807 
-815 VGNKNV
+815 
-821 RATHY
+821 
-826 LSTYLGR
+826 
-833 DTWATQ
+833 
-839 VSPFVYWAEQFGA
+839 VYWAEEYGA
-852 TSTLYATENW
+852 NCAFDTSKGSYY
-862 GNPKAVKDD
+862 GSP
-871 ETGQSVVSVRCV
+871 QSGGKHVVSVRCV
-883 RNLGMRYDVTEMPQP
+883 RNLGMAYTSTQMPTDYLQVVDSTPNNATDNDVT
-898 YYSVS
+898 
-903 TVDGNSSISLE
+903 VDLS
-914 YMNINALRTAYDAGG
+914 YMNIAALRQTIAATGH
-929 SLPYAYLGDI
+929 LPYVDMNEVGE
-939 GYNNSPYLGFY
+939 NNRPYFGFY
-950 AMPGYYGNNGSTT
+950 VLPGTY
-963 TNVTSSNNLRN
+963 TN
-974 YTTWYRAYQG
+974 TTWYKAYQG
-984 ESPEFPN
+984 EQVGGTP
-991 VTSICPDGWRVPTQR
+991 VCPDGYRIPTQR
-1006 EMKIMVRALPNSSW
+1006 EMLIMVKALPKASW
-1020 NFRIEPTGSF
+1020 TSRDN
-1030 TYGYLMLNG
+1030 GYLMYNG
-1039 QNLSTYGSY
+1039 LTTQANKFGTFHYNYSNDEINMTTRNDMAASTDAA
-1048 FGVFYYFPTT
+1048 
-1058 NEFNRRVT
+1058 VT
-1066 GSMSET
+1066 
-1072 TTGSRAVRCVKDN
+1072 RCVKDN

>member
-35 GIDNVRF
+35 GIDNVRI

-98 SSEIENYQNKN
+98 SSEIDNYQNKH

-125 LSGSGLKVCAIANI
+125 LSGSGLKVYAIANI
-139 NISNTNVVTPN
+139 NISN

-199 GEVTANLLADETTE
+199 GEVTANLLADETTT

-218 KRADSKIT
+218 ERADSKIT
-226 FNVTAENSKY
+226 FNVRAENSKY

-261 TTGGATLTADMDAA
+261 TVGGATLTADMDAA

-303 TFYMYENLKKPKS
+303 TFYMYENLKKPKA
-316 LINNNTIEGYALR
+316 LINNNSIAGYALR

-357 ELSYSFEEPYQDTVT
+357 ELSYSFEEPYEDPDTH
-372 GTQTTITKWLM
+372 TQTTITKWLM

-435 ADQDNEQRPGAE
+435 ANQDNEQRPGAE

-473 TEAKELHFAVNTP
+473 TEAKELHFAINTP

-530 PGEQCYDGGKTA
+530 PGEQCYDGGKTP

-552 NGRAVTLRD
+552 GSAVTLRD
-561 IRQLSNYLKV
+561 IRQLSNYLKDAT
-571 KQNRDAVMTDGKIY
+571 NRGNAMSTDGKIY
-585 ITVFIDEYLYFY
+585 ITAFIDEYLYFY

-602 PMLTPANTNYKGVT
+602 PMSTPASTNYKGVT
-616 EADAAGLLLWKKSV
+616 TADAAGLLLWKKSV

-682 GTETINETPKMRSTR
+682 GTETINETPRMSSPRTS
-697 YGSNF
+697 F
-702 PYTRDNQGSYTDLQ
+702 PYSTSNQNNLTDLQ
-716 RGQKLAAH
+716 KGQKLVAY
-724 RNAQTTLN
+724 RNNSTTAN
-732 TWADVI
+732 TWANVI

-753 TYACAIRN
+753 TYACAMRN

-768 TMQENEIQWYLTSI
+768 TMQDNEIQWYLTSV
-782 SQLDDLWVGEPAMP
+782 SQLDDLWIGEPCMP

-801 YDPNNA
+801 FDPNNA
-807 DGYYRDNE
+807 DGTYLDDD
-815 VGNKNV
+815 VPSDPTV
-821 RATHY
+821 PATHY
-826 LSTYLGR
+826 ISSFLG
-833 DTWATQ
+833 
-839 VSPFVYWAEQFGA
+839 SSSSLMVYWAEQYGA
-852 TSTLYATENW
+852 TSTYSEANSWNKT
-862 GNPKAVKDD
+862 PKS
-871 ETGQSVVSVRCV
+871 GGSPIVSVRCI
-883 RNLGMRYDVTEMPQP
+883 RNLGMP
-898 YYSVS
+898 YTS
-903 TVDGNSSISLE
+903 TANPTSYYKVNDANTSISLD
-914 YMNINALRTAYDAGG
+914 YMNINALRQEYDAGG
-929 SLPYAYLGDI
+929 ALPHVYLGTV
-939 GYNNSPYLGFY
+939 GFNNSPYFGFDVES
-950 AMPGYYGNNGSTT
+950 GYYGNNGKTT
-963 TNVTSSNNLRN
+963 TNVTQNSNSVNS
-974 YTTWYRAYQG
+974 TTWYRAYQG

-991 VTSICPDGWRVPTQR
+991 VASICPNGWRVPNQR
-1006 EMKIMVRALPNSSW
+1006 EMKLMIRALPNDSW
-1020 NFRIEPTGSF
+1020 NFRIAPSYSY
-1030 TYGYLMLNG
+1030 TYGYLMYNG
-1039 QNLSTYGSY
+1039 QDCDRDYLGI
-1048 FGVFYYFPTT
+1048 FYYFPTT
-1058 NEFNRRVT
+1058 GQVNRRVASSEGFAAANT
-1066 GSMSET
+1066 GK
-1072 TTGSRAVRCVKDN
+1072 RAVRCVKDN

>member
-35 GIDNVRF
+35 GIDNVRI

-98 SSEIENYQNKN
+98 SSEIDNYQNKH

-125 LSGSGLKVCAIANI
+125 LSGSGLRVCAIANI
-139 NISNTNVVTPN
+139 NISNTNV
-150 TNVTRAD
+150 TRAD
-157 IGEETQ
+157 IGEDPK
-163 VDLAKLDAITTYS
+163 VDLDKLDAITTYS

-199 GEVTANLLADETTE
+199 GEVTANLLADETTT

-218 KRADSKIT
+218 ERADSKIT
-226 FNVTAENSKY
+226 FNVRAENSNY
-236 ADFTFIPNSFRVVN
+236 DDFTFIPNSFRVVN

-261 TTGGATLTADMDAA
+261 TEGGATLTADMDAA

-287 SQAPKFE
+287 ASAPKFE

-303 TFYMYENLKKPKS
+303 TFYMYENLKAPKA
-316 LINNNTIEGYALR
+316 LISNNTIEGYALR
-329 EKENKGAD
+329 EKENKGED

-357 ELSYSFEEPYQDTVT
+357 ELSYSFEEPYKDPDT

-393 HSGVTNVDD
+393 HSGVANVDD

-423 IVEVDNDNDPTT
+423 IVEVDRDNDSAT
-435 ADQDNEQRPGAE
+435 ANQDNEQRPGAE

-468 IQLTD
+468 IQLTE
-473 TEAKELHFAVNTP
+473 TEAKELHFAINTP

-497 VAHSSTVRDYKWVK
+497 TQNNSTVRDYKWVK
-511 FLINKEVGVAQNAT
+511 FLINKEVSQTQNAT
-525 TFAAY
+525 TFAPY
-530 PGEQCYDGGKTA
+530 PGEQCYDGGKTP

-552 NGRAVTLRD
+552 GSAVTLRD
-561 IRQLSNYLKV
+561 IRQLSNYLKDAT
-571 KQNRDAVMTDGKIY
+571 NRANAMSTDGKIY

-602 PMLTPANTNYKGVT
+602 PMSTPASTNYKGVT
-616 EADAAGLLLWKKSV
+616 TADAAGLLLWKKSV

-682 GTETINETPKMRSTR
+682 GTETINETPRMRSTR
-697 YGSNF
+697 TGSNF
-702 PYTRDNQGSYTDLQ
+702 PYTMNNQNSYTDLQ
-716 RGQKLAAH
+716 KGQKLAAYL
-724 RNAQTTLN
+724 NASTTPN

-738 SSTSQY
+738 SSTEQY

-782 SQLDDLWVGEPAMP
+782 SQLDDLWVGEPCMP
-796 AYAKL
+796 SYAKL

-807 DGYYRDNE
+807 DGYYNDNE
-815 VGNKNV
+815 VGRKNV

-826 LSTYLGR
+826 LSTFLGN
-833 DTWATQ
+833 DSWARS
-839 VSPFVYWAEQFGA
+839 VSPFVYWAEQYGA

-862 GNPKAVKDD
+862 STPKAVKDD
-871 ETGQSVVSVRCV
+871 VTGQSVVAVRCV
-883 RNLGMRYDVTEMPQP
+883 RNLGMRYDATAMPQSF
-898 YYSVS
+898 YSVS

-950 AMPGYYGNNGSTT
+950 VMPGYFGNNGQTT
-963 TNVTSSNNLRN
+963 TDVTSTNASNR
-974 YTTWYRAYQG
+974 TTWYRAYQG
-984 ESPEFPN
+984 ESPEFPD
-991 VTSICPDGWRVPTQR
+991 VSSICPNGWRVPTQR
-1006 EMKIMVRALPNSSW
+1006 EMKIMVRALPNASW
-1020 NFRIEPTGSF
+1020 NYRVPVDQSYS
-1030 TYGYLMLNG
+1030 YGYLMING
-1039 QNLSTYGSY
+1039 QNLSTYGNY
-1048 FGVFYYFPTT
+1048 FGVFYYFPTS
-1058 NEFNRRVT
+1058 NEFNRRVS

-1072 TTGSRAVRCVKDN
+1072 TSGRRAVRCVKDN

>member
-1 MRKLELSYMRNI
+1 MRNLELSYMRNI
-13 YKYLLIAVAI
+13 YKYLVSAVAI
-23 AAVGLASCMYDD
+23 AAVGLASCITDD

-98 SSEIENYQNKN
+98 SSEIENYQNKH

-116 SHGTITFGA
+116 SHGTITFSA
-125 LSGSGLKVCAIANI
+125 ISGSGLKVCAIANI
-139 NISNTNVVTPN
+139 NISNTNV
-150 TNVTRAD
+150 TRAD

-163 VDLAKLDAITTYS
+163 VDLDKLDAITTYS
-176 ELQQMSIR
+176 ELQNMSIR

-226 FNVTAENSKY
+226 FNVTAENSNY
-236 ADFTFIPNSFRVVN
+236 DDFTFIPNSFRVVN

-261 TTGGATLTADMDAA
+261 TTGGTTLSQDMDAA

-281 FYSIPE
+281 FYSISE

-303 TFYMYENLKKPKS
+303 TFYMYENLKKPKA
-316 LINNNTIEGYALR
+316 LINKHDNEGYALR
-329 EKENKGAD
+329 EKETKGAD
-337 GRNTSYIY
+337 GRNISYEY

-357 ELSYSFEEPYQDTVT
+357 ELSYSFEENFTD
-372 GTQTTITKWLM
+372 TQTGITQPITKWLM

-393 HSGVTNVDD
+393 HSGIANVDD

-423 IVEVDNDNDPTT
+423 IVEVDNDNDPEKD
-435 ADQDNEQRPGAE
+435 DQDNEQRPGAE

-473 TEAKELHFAVNTP
+473 TEAKELHFAINTP

-497 VAHSSTVRDYKWVK
+497 TQNNSTVRDYKWVK
-511 FLINKEVGVAQNAT
+511 FLINKEVNQGQNAT
-525 TFAAY
+525 TFAPY
-530 PGEQCYDGGKTA
+530 PGDQCYDGGKTD
-542 TGTAATSAAY
+542 TGTAAQSTAY
-552 NGRAVTLRD
+552 NRTVTLRD
-561 IRQLSNYLKV
+561 IRQLSNYLKDD
-571 KQNRDAVMTDGKIY
+571 KNREAAMSDDDKIY

-602 PMLTPANTNYKGVT
+602 PMTTPAQTNYKGVT
-616 EADAAGLLLWKKSV
+616 NADAAGLLLWKKSV

-670 YNVNATSLTSAW
+670 YNVNSESLKSAW
-682 GTETINETPKMRSTR
+682 GTETINETPRMTPADVQITNANTYKSYNDYVRAQMLT
-697 YGSNF
+697 SNGT
-702 PYTRDNQGSYTDLQ
+702 PNWS
-716 RGQKLAAH
+716 A
-724 RNAQTTLN
+724 
-732 TWADVI
+732 VI
-738 SSTSQY
+738 SSTQQY
-744 GFGTNYNDA
+744 GFGTNYSDPI
-753 TYACAIRN
+753 YACAMRN
-761 RDLNGDG
+761 RDFNGDG
-768 TMQENEIQWYLTSI
+768 KINQQEVQWYLTSLN
-782 SQLDDLWVGEPAMP
+782 QMGDLWVGEPCMP
-796 AYAKL
+796 SYARL
-801 YDPNNA
+801 FHLDDETGYDGN
-807 DGYYRDNE
+807 YRHYQN
-815 VGNKNV
+815 GN
-821 RATHY
+821 T
-826 LSTYLGR
+826 LGR
-833 DTWATQ
+833 HYITSYWVKNGTNRDQ
-839 VSPFVYWAEQFGA
+839 VTSNDLYVYWAEEYGSNCAFD
-852 TSTLYATENW
+852 TSKGSYY
-862 GNPKAVKDD
+862 GSP
-871 ETGQSVVSVRCV
+871 QSGGKHVVSVRCV
-883 RNLGMRYDVTEMPQP
+883 RNLGMAYTSTSMPTDYLQVVDSTP
-898 YYSVS
+898 NDATDNEVSVDLS
-903 TVDGNSSISLE
+903 
-914 YMNINALRTAYDAGG
+914 YMNIAALRQTIAATGH
-929 SLPYAYLGDI
+929 LPYVDMNEVGE
-939 GYNNSPYLGFY
+939 NNRPYFGFNVL
-950 AMPGYYGNNGSTT
+950 PRYYGGRGLNTT
-963 TNVTSSNNLRN
+963 
-974 YTTWYRAYQG
+974 TTWYAAYQG
-984 ESPEFPN
+984 EQ
-991 VTSICPDGWRVPTQR
+991 VGGTSICPDGYRIPTQR
-1006 EMKIMVRALPNSSW
+1006 EMLIMVKSLPAASW
-1020 NFRIEPTGSF
+1020 TNTSD
-1030 TYGYLMLNG
+1030 TYLMYNG
-1039 QNLSTYGSY
+1039 LTTQANKFGTFFYNNSGNEINMTTSNNMAASTGAA
-1048 FGVFYYFPTT
+1048 
-1058 NEFNRRVT
+1058 VT
-1066 GSMSET
+1066 
-1072 TTGSRAVRCVKDN
+1072 RCVKDN
-1085 PNAKHS
+1085 PNAKHES
-1091 SSSDYEDGGE
+1091 AGDYGEGGE

>member
-98 SSEIENYQNKN
+98 SSVQGEITNYYNKVVN
-109 VDKFTGQ
+109 GNEQ
-116 SHGTITFGA
+116 SHGTVTFGA
-125 LSGSGLKVCAIANI
+125 LSGSGLTVCAIANI
-139 NISNTNVVTPN
+139 NISN

-163 VDLAKLDAITTYS
+163 VDLAKLDAITTYPQ
-176 ELQQMSIR
+176 LQEMSIR

-199 GEVTANLLADETTE
+199 GEVTATLEADKTTT

-226 FNVTAENSKY
+226 FNVTAENSNY

-281 FYSIPE
+281 FYSVPE
-287 SQAPKFE
+287 SQAVKFE
-294 VVGDNSGSF
+294 EVGDNSGSF
-303 TFYMYENLKKPKS
+303 TFYMYENLKKPKA
-316 LINNNTIEGYALR
+316 LINDNSNKGYALR
-329 EKENKGAD
+329 EKEYKGED

-357 ELSYSFEEPYQDTVT
+357 ELSYSFEEDYKDPVT
-372 GTQTTITKWLM
+372 ETQSKITKWLM

-423 IVEVDNDNDPTT
+423 IVEVDNDNDPEKE
-435 ADQDNEQRPGAE
+435 DLDNEQRPGAE

-473 TEAKELHFAVNTP
+473 TEAKELHFAINTP

-497 VAHSSTVRDYKWVK
+497 TQNNSTVRDYKWVK

-530 PGEQCYDGGKTA
+530 PGDQCYDGGKTA

-552 NGRAVTLRD
+552 GSAVTLRD
-561 IRQLSNYLKV
+561 IRQLSNYLKNDT
-571 KQNRDAVMTDGKIY
+571 NRANAMSTDKKIY

-602 PMLTPANTNYKGVT
+602 PMSTPAQTNYKGVT
-616 EADAAGLLLWKKSV
+616 NADATGLLLWKKSV

-670 YNVNATSLTSAW
+670 YNVNSKSLTSAW
-682 GTETINETPKMRSTR
+682 GTETINETPRMTPASVEITNANTYKSYNDYVRAQMLT
-697 YGSNF
+697 SNGN
-702 PYTRDNQGSYTDLQ
+702 PNWS
-716 RGQKLAAH
+716 A
-724 RNAQTTLN
+724 
-732 TWADVI
+732 VI
-738 SSTSQY
+738 SSTQQY
-744 GFGTNYNDA
+744 GFGTNYSDPI
-753 TYACAIRN
+753 YACAMRN
-761 RDLNGDG
+761 RDFDG
-768 TMQENEIQWYLTSI
+768 SGKIEQQEVQWYLTSLN
-782 SQLDDLWVGEPAMP
+782 QMGDLWVGEPCMP
-796 AYAKL
+796 SYARL
-801 YDPNNA
+801 F
-807 DGYYRDNE
+807 
-815 VGNKNV
+815 
-821 RATHY
+821 H
-826 LSTYLGR
+826 L
-833 DTWATQ
+833 
-839 VSPFVYWAEQFGA
+839 
-852 TSTLYATENW
+852 
-862 GNPKAVKDD
+862 DD
-871 ETGQSVVSVRCV
+871 ETGYDGTYYHQGNRATLKGRHYITSYWIKTATTGSGGGGWYPGFGSSSDPVTSNDLYVYWSEEYGANCAFNTSKGSGYGSPQYNNQHVVSVRCV
-883 RNLGMRYDVTEMPQP
+883 RNLGMPYNTTSMPTDYLQVVDSTP
-898 YYSVS
+898 NNATDNEVSVDLS
-903 TVDGNSSISLE
+903 
-914 YMNINALRTAYDAGG
+914 YMNIAALRQTIAATGH
-929 SLPYAYLGDI
+929 LPYDDMNEVGE
-939 GYNNSPYLGFY
+939 NNRPYFGFNVKPETYENTSWY
-950 AMPGYYGNNGSTT
+950 A
-963 TNVTSSNNLRN
+963 
-974 YTTWYRAYQG
+974 AYQG
-984 ESPEFPN
+984 EQ
-991 VTSICPDGWRVPTQR
+991 VGGTSVCPDGYRIPTQR
-1006 EMKIMVRALPNSSW
+1006 EMLIMVKALPAASW
-1020 NFRIEPTGSF
+1020 TK
-1030 TYGYLMLNG
+1030 TGYLMYNG
-1039 QNLSTYGSY
+1039 LTTQVGK
-1048 FGVFYYFPTT
+1048 FGTFHYNGNEINMTT
-1058 NEFNRRVT
+1058 NNDKPSSTKSAVT
-1066 GSMSET
+1066 
-1072 TTGSRAVRCVKDN
+1072 RCVKDN